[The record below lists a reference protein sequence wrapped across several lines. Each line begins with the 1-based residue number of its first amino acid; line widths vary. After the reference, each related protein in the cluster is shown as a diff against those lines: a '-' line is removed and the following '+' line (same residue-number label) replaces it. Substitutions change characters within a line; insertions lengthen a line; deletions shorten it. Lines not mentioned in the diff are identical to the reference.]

1 MGLRLCVSVIYDAD
15 NMAGR
20 LNEIHRKTRIEN
32 LFYLLLALWFYFT
45 ISVSANAV
53 FALNAPT
60 LSTLST
66 PIPTRNFTVQPSV
79 EPLTEATEE
88 PVDLEEE
95 STGDKKDDHSEDHS
109 PPFWILSPPGDI
121 ISKFLQY
128 VAAIEENVD
137 TCKKGTWAV
146 TLPVSA
152 VSYGPERY
160 MDQAL
165 KTVSTANMLT
175 RIWQSQKLEE
185 IHHNEDFFYNV
196 VVSNVENDPKI
207 FAFGNCYD
215 QNEFSNY
222 TLFCPYAYR
231 QSNGVVN
238 VKDLSI
244 SYPYL
249 SSDSEWFYQ
258 ARMKV
263 SQVLKTRDK
272 SLGK

>member
-1 MGLRLCVSVIYDAD
+1 
-15 NMAGR
+15 MAGS
-20 LNEIHRKTRIEN
+20 LDKIHRNTRIN
-32 LFYLLLALWFYFT
+32 IFFYLLIALWFYFT
-45 ISVSANAV
+45 ITVSANSV
-53 FALNAPT
+53 FAMNAPT
-60 LSTLST
+60 SPAPSTT
-66 PIPTRNFTVQPSV
+66 IPTRNFTSQPSF
-79 EPLTEATEE
+79 EPLTDGTEE
-88 PVDLEEE
+88 PPELDTESIEEKEDDL
-95 STGDKKDDHSEDHS
+95 TDPFWIHS
-109 PPFWILSPPGDI
+109 PPDDI
-121 ISKFLQY
+121 ISQFLSY
-128 VAAIEENVD
+128 VAAIEENID

-175 RIWQSQKLEE
+175 RIWQSEKLEE
-185 IHHNEDFFYNV
+185 IHDNEDFFFNV
-196 VVSNVENDPKI
+196 VLSNVENDPKI

-215 QNEFSNY
+215 KNEFSNY

-231 QSNGVVN
+231 QNNGVVN
-238 VKDLSI
+238 VKDLSL

-249 SSDSEWFYQ
+249 SNDSEWFYQ

-272 SLGK
+272 SLGKSK